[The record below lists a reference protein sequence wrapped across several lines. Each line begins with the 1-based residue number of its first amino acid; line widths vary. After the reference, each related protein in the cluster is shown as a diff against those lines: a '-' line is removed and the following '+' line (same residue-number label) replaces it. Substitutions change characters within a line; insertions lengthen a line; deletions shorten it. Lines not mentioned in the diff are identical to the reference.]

1 MERRRF
7 LFAGAGAA
15 LAAAWPDPA
24 RADAPRRGGTLK
36 CIAPE
41 PWSFDVHAVSSE
53 ATALLSSLVRRT
65 LFKQAAGPRH
75 GSGDITLLPDLA
87 LKAEVTRDGRT
98 YTLALRPGVRWEDKA
113 PLRGRELTAAD
124 VKFSLE
130 RVHRRGVHAGLLG
143 PVEAIEVADRHALR
157 VHLTEAFAPLLAN
170 LAEPWTAVIPR
181 ELDERPADTRGVDGL
196 VGCGPF
202 TLDRYE
208 PGVKAVLA
216 RNPAYHARGLP
227 YLDRVEWLFIKDPA
241 TQLSL
246 FRAGQVDLPAH
257 DGCIPRIE
265 AAAFRRNDPAYPVA
279 AWDPLTVARLALRVD
294 RPPLS
299 DVRVRR
305 ALSLALDRKR
315 WVRDLLEGQGVEEP
329 GPVPAAMRD
338 WKLVGAALGDGAR
351 WLAHDPALARRL
363 LAEAG
368 HASGLRLRCAVTA
381 GSAPDASI
389 DVERLAASVRAVGV
403 ELQLVAEDSS
413 RLEDATWL
421 DTQPHADVDGHLYGT
436 FHSRQPA
443 NRGLVS
449 DPRLDTL
456 LETQRRAMVRRDRK
470 WLVDDI
476 QRLTL
481 DQVLCLYPPAPRRI
495 SAWAPSLRH
504 YAPKSSLDRGAQL
517 ESVWLAR
524 RASGP

>member
-1 MERRRF
+1 MDRRRF

-15 LAAAWPDPA
+15 LAATRPAPA
-24 RADAPRRGGTLK
+24 RADGPRRGGTLK

-65 LFKQAAGPRH
+65 LFKQAPGPRP
-75 GSGDITLLPDLA
+75 GGDFTILPDLA
-87 LKAEVTRDGRT
+87 LKAEVSRDGRT
-98 YTLALRPGVRWEDKA
+98 YTLMLRPGVRWEDK
-113 PLRGRELTAAD
+113 PPVRGRELSAVD
-124 VKFSLE
+124 VKHSLE
-130 RVHRRGVHAGLLG
+130 RVQRRDVHAGLLG
-143 PVEAIEVADRHALR
+143 PLEAIEIADRHTLR
-157 VHLTEAFAPLLAN
+157 IHLTDAFAPLLVN

-181 ELDERPADTRGVDGL
+181 ELDERPAEARGADGL

-202 TLDRYE
+202 TLERYE

-257 DGCIPRIE
+257 DGRIPRSE
-265 AAAFRRNDPAYPVA
+265 AAAFRRGDPAYPVA
-279 AWDPLTVARLALRVD
+279 AWDPLTVGRLALRVD
-294 RPPLS
+294 RPPLN
-299 DVRVRR
+299 DIRVRR

-315 WVRDLLEGQGVEEP
+315 WVRELLDGQGVEEP
-329 GPVPAAMRD
+329 GPVPAAMRA
-338 WKLVGAALGDGAR
+338 WKLAGAALGEGAR
-351 WLAHDPALARRL
+351 WLAHDPAQARRL

-368 HASGLRLRCAVTA
+368 HGSGLRLRCAVA
-381 GSAPDASI
+381 RSAPDTALEI
-389 DVERLAASVRAVGV
+389 EWLAASLKAVGV
-403 ELQLVAEDSS
+403 ELQLLGEDPS

-421 DTQPHADVDGHLYGT
+421 HAEPHGDVDGHLYGT
-436 FHSRQPA
+436 FHSGQPA

-449 DPRLDTL
+449 DPRIDALLDA
-456 LETQRRAMVRRDRK
+456 QRRAVARRDRK

-476 QRLTL
+476 QRLVM
-481 DQVLCLYPPAPRRI
+481 DQALCLYPPAARRI
-495 SAWAPSLRH
+495 SAWAPWLRH
-504 YAPKSSLDRGAQL
+504 YAPKPSLDRGAQL
-517 ESVWLAR
+517 EGVWLAR
-524 RASGP
+524 RA

>member
-1 MERRRF
+1 MDRRWF
-7 LFAGAGAA
+7 LGATAT
-15 LAAAWPDPA
+15 LAAAWPALA
-24 RADAPRRGGTLK
+24 RADGPRRGGILK

-41 PWSFDVHAVSSE
+41 PTSFDVHAVSSE

-65 LFKQAAGPRH
+65 LFKRAAGPRH
-75 GSGDITLLPDLA
+75 GPGDFTLVPDLA
-87 LKAEVTRDGRT
+87 LRADITREGRT
-98 YTLALRPGVRWEDKA
+98 YTLALRPGVRWEDKS
-113 PLRGRELTAAD
+113 PLRGRELSAAD

-130 RVHRRGVHAGLLG
+130 RLHRRGVHAGLLG
-143 PVEAIEVADRHALR
+143 PLEAVEIADRLTLR
-157 VHLTEAFAPLLAN
+157 VHLTEPFAPLLAN

-181 ELDERPADTRGVDGL
+181 ELDDRPSEARGAEGL
-196 VGCGPF
+196 IGCGPF
-202 TLDRYE
+202 TLERFE

-216 RNPAYHARGLP
+216 RNPGYHARGLP

-241 TQLSL
+241 TRLSL
-246 FRAGQVDLPAH
+246 FRARQVDLPAH
-257 DGCIPRIE
+257 DGRIPRSE
-265 AAAFRRNDPAYPVA
+265 AAAFRRADPAYPVA
-279 AWDPLTVARLALRVD
+279 GWDPLTVGRLALRVD

-315 WVRDLLEGQGVEEP
+315 WVRELLDGQGVEEP

-368 HASGLRLRCAVTA
+368 HASGLRLRCAIAA
-381 GSAPDASI
+381 GSSPDAAVEI
-389 DVERLAASVRAVGV
+389 ERLAASLKAVGV
-403 ELQLVAEDSS
+403 QLQLVIEDPS

-421 DTQPHADVDGHLYGT
+421 HAEPHTDVDGHLYGT
-436 FHSRQPA
+436 LRSGQPA

-449 DPRLDTL
+449 DPRLDAL
-456 LETQRRAMVRRDRK
+456 LEAQRRTVTRRDRK

-476 QRLTL
+476 QRWAM
-481 DQVLCLYPPAPRRI
+481 DQVLCLYPPAPRQM
-495 SAWAPSLRH
+495 SSWAPALRH
-504 YAPKSSLDRGAQL
+504 YAPKTSLDRGAQL
-517 ESVWLAR
+517 EGVWLAR
-524 RASGP
+524 RG

>member
-1 MERRRF
+1 MMDRRRF
-7 LFAGAGAA
+7 LGAGAA
-15 LAAAWPDPA
+15 LAAAWPVFA
-24 RADAPRRGGTLK
+24 HADGPRRGGTLK

-41 PWSFDVHAVSSE
+41 PASFDVHAVSSE

-75 GSGDITLLPDLA
+75 GPGDFTVAPDLA
-87 LKAEVTRDGRT
+87 LKADVTRDGRT

-113 PLRGRELTAAD
+113 PLRGRELSAAD

-130 RVHRRGVHAGLLG
+130 RLHRRGVHAALLG
-143 PVEAIEVADRHALR
+143 PLEAIEIADRHTLR

-181 ELDERPADTRGVDGL
+181 ELDDRPVEARGADGL
-196 VGCGPF
+196 IGCGPF
-202 TLDRYE
+202 TLERYE

-216 RNPAYHARGLP
+216 RNPGYHARGLP

-257 DGCIPRIE
+257 DGRIPRSE
-265 AAAFRRNDPAYPVA
+265 APAFRRADPVYPVA
-279 AWDPLTVARLALRVD
+279 AWDPLTVGRLALRVD

-315 WVRDLLEGQGVEEP
+315 WVRELLDGQGVEEP
-329 GPVPAAMRD
+329 GPVPAAMRE
-338 WKLVGAALGDGAR
+338 WKLAGAALGGGAR

-368 HASGLRLRCAVTA
+368 YASGLRLRCAVAA
-381 GSAPDASI
+381 GSPPDTAVEI
-389 DVERLAASVRAVGV
+389 ERLAAGLKAVGV
-403 ELQLVAEDSS
+403 ELLLMAEDPN
-413 RLEDATWL
+413 RVEDATWL
-421 DTQPHADVDGHLYGT
+421 HAEPHADVDGHLYGALR
-436 FHSRQPA
+436 SGQPA

-449 DPRLDTL
+449 DPRLDAL
-456 LETQRRAMVRRDRK
+456 LEAQRRAVVRRDRK

-476 QRLTL
+476 QRLAM
-481 DQVLCLYPPAPRRI
+481 DQVLCLYPPTPRRI
-495 SAWAPSLRH
+495 SSWSPWLRQ
-504 YAPKSSLDRGAQL
+504 YAPRTSLDRGAQL
-517 ESVWLAR
+517 EGVWLAR
-524 RASGP
+524 RA